1 MIKIKSSILDIGND
15 KKEIQMKI
23 ETIRLKNFKA
33 FQALELRNLPD
44 LAVFVGANG
53 TGKSTLFDVFGFL
66 SDALTNN
73 VRQALQRRGGFG
85 EVRSR
90 GSEGLIEI
98 ELQFRLAV
106 AGKSRLVTYHLAIG
120 EENKRVFI
128 EREFLRYKR
137 GRFGS
142 PYHFLEFSRGSGYAI
157 TNEEDFDKPDEEL
170 AREEQKLQSPDI
182 LAIKGLGQF
191 ERFKAAS
198 AFRDFIEKWHVSD
211 FHISEARSVKDAG
224 YAEHLSAKGDNLAL
238 VAQYIFENY
247 PDVFHTILEKMKQ
260 RVPGVS
266 NVEAETTIDG
276 RIVLK
281 FQDGS
286 FKDPFIARYVSD
298 GTIKMFAYLI
308 LLHDPSPH
316 PLLCIEEP
324 ENQLYPS
331 LLEDLLEEFRL
342 YAQRGGQV
350 FVTSHDPDLVNATKL
365 DEVFWLI
372 KENGYTS
379 IKRAIDDPMIKAL
392 VEAGDQLGY
401 LWRQGYFTNSNPKLI
416 TY

>member
-1 MIKIKSSILDIGND
+1 
-15 KKEIQMKI
+15 MKI
-23 ETIRLKNFKA
+23 ETIRLKNFKS
-33 FQALELRNLPD
+33 FKSLELSNLPD
-44 LAVFVGANG
+44 LAIFVGANG

-73 VRQALQRRGGFG
+73 VRQALQKRGGFK

-90 GSEGLIEI
+90 GCEGLIEI
-98 ELQFRLAV
+98 ELQFRLMIARR
-106 AGKSRLVTYHLAIG
+106 SRLVTYHLGIG
-120 EENKRVFI
+120 EKGHQIYIEN
-128 EREFLRYKR
+128 EFLRYKR
-137 GRFGS
+137 GRYGS
-142 PYHFLEFSRGSGYAI
+142 PYYFLRFSKGEGYAI

-170 AREEQKLQSPDI
+170 DREEQKLRSSDI

-211 FHISEARSVKDAG
+211 FHISEARSIKDAG
-224 YAEHLSAKGDNLAL
+224 YAEHLSPKGENLAL
-238 VAQYIFENY
+238 VAQYIFEHH
-247 PDVFHTILEKMKQ
+247 PDLFNTILEKMKQ
-260 RVPGVS
+260 RVPGVA
-266 NVEAETTIDG
+266 NVEAEATIDG
-276 RIVLK
+276 RIILK

-286 FKDPFIARYVSD
+286 FRDPFVARFVSD

-331 LLEDLLEEFRL
+331 LLEELLEEFRI
-342 YAQRGGQV
+342 YASRGGQV
-350 FVTSHDPDLVNATKL
+350 FVNSHDPDLINAANIH
-365 DEVFWLI
+365 EVYWLV

-379 IKRAIDDPMIKAL
+379 INRASDDSMIREL
-392 VEAGDQLGY
+392 VKAGDKLGY
-401 LWRQGYFTNSNPKLI
+401 LWRQNYFTNSNPKI
-416 TY
+416 